1 MSENKITSA
10 LALAEQFH
18 NTYERLA
25 PSFGYETRPE
35 TREFNPQ
42 TPNGRLMV
50 AVCRE
55 IIAQNSFLNQ
65 TNERRWGVS
74 DPIPDIQSAYLN
86 IRQAMSDAEY
96 ATEKFLLGE
105 RKEAVVWITAAIAQ
119 LESARAKIEKETKQY
134 DNRAVLSAVVG
145 SFPDFPDCTDPF
157 TVHAK
162 IEKEVK

>member
-65 TNERRWGVS
+65 TNEGR
-74 DPIPDIQSAYLN
+74 
-86 IRQAMSDAEY
+86 
-96 ATEKFLLGE
+96 
-105 RKEAVVWITAAIAQ
+105 
-119 LESARAKIEKETKQY
+119 
-134 DNRAVLSAVVG
+134 
-145 SFPDFPDCTDPF
+145 
-157 TVHAK
+157 
-162 IEKEVK
+162 